1 MQELQAA
8 TREGKPWTKMPCSNL
23 HNIEHKTYDDFQCD
37 EARPACQKCI
47 GYGVSCNYNPGPDEG
62 QELQLSFGGEGQQWQ
77 QITFMS
83 KPAQSE
89 PQVPPRDSLS
99 PLESGVDIIDGLL
112 DREIETFTPGESYVL
127 RKEDIDVLK
136 RFQNRT
142 VYTIGTQRSVHVYRE
157 QIIGM
162 VCSVRPL
169 TCHL

>member
-1 MQELQAA
+1 
-8 TREGKPWTKMPCSNL
+8 
-23 HNIEHKTYDDFQCD
+23 
-37 EARPACQKCI
+37 
-47 GYGVSCNYNPGPDEG
+47 
-62 QELQLSFGGEGQQWQ
+62 
-77 QITFMS
+77 MS

-162 VCSVRPL
+162 VCSVRSYLTFSSCDTADHEAVILSDAHRSRVDISARPL
-169 TCHL
+169 SHHTMGYIAFREGVLSHLQRYGHVQ